1 MLSEVENCVTMTN
14 SFLNRLLLVDLHNS
28 LVFENNKVLNEN
40 QLLFSYRGIH
50 GSVCFLFL
58 IWRGKI
64 WMTQLTNTR
73 LAVFGDAL
81 AVMWGLATRDANV
94 MIRTT

>member
-14 SFLNRLLLVDLHNS
+14 SILNILLPVDLHNS
-28 LVFENNKVLNEN
+28 LVFENNSVLNGN

-64 WMTQLTNTR
+64 WMTQLK
-73 LAVFGDAL
+73 
-81 AVMWGLATRDANV
+81 
-94 MIRTT
+94 